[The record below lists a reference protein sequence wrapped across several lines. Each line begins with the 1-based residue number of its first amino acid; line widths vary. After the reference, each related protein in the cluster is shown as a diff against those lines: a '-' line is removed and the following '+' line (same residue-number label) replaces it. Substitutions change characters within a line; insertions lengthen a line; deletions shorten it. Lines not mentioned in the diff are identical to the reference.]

1 VLAAI
6 AQPIFQVL
14 VPIYP
19 ELWFNLQGR
28 GTVTAVLS
36 MSNIVGGVFLHTR
49 RGKGVRT
56 DWYAA
61 ALAQLLSPIFGGPRP
76 SILMIGIITTVLSPC
91 CFLVGSRPPTP
102 PSVLYLFTWSI
113 LY

>member
-1 VLAAI
+1 MCCYQVLAAI

-36 MSNIVGGVFLHTR
+36 MSNIVGGVFSSHPTR
-49 RGKGVRT
+49 QRRS
-56 DWYAA
+56 Y
-61 ALAQLLSPIFGGPRP
+61 
-76 SILMIGIITTVLSPC
+76 
-91 CFLVGSRPPTP
+91 
-102 PSVLYLFTWSI
+102 
-113 LY
+113 